1 MEPIH
6 LGAAPPPPPPARNGD
21 GGLVSTR
28 TGFHILLGAGA
39 LLVVGALLPWATVIA
54 PFVGTISAAGTD
66 GDGVITLV
74 LGLVVGAC
82 GFVGLRSQRG
92 KAAKIAG
99 AIGLVVAAVIG
110 CYDVALISNAA
121 GDVPEL
127 DLELHVSVGMGLW
140 LTVAAA
146 MGGLGGLF
154 LTRAR

>member
-1 MEPIH
+1 
-6 LGAAPPPPPPARNGD
+6 
-21 GGLVSTR
+21 VSTR
-28 TGFHILLGAGA
+28 TGFHIMLGAGA

-74 LGLVVGAC
+74 LGLLVGAC
-82 GFVGLRSQRG
+82 GIVGLRSQRG
-92 KAAKIAG
+92 STAKIAG

-110 CYDVALISNAA
+110 CYNVATISNAA

-127 DLELHVSVGMGLW
+127 DLELHASVGMGLW